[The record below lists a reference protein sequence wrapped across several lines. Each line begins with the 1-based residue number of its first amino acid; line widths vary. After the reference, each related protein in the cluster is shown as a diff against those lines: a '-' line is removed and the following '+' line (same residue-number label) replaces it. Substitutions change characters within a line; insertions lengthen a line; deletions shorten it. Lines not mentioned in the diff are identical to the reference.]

1 MKFSEIRLETAVN
14 RPSDV
19 NMIIHG
25 LLYNREAIPLP
36 IKTLRR
42 HMQKHRSSECSNTL
56 VPNKLVSNKLKSGK
70 DKISKF
76 INGVTEFSNEVELMR
91 NPKWI
96 FVGFG
101 SSRYSLKEVYLI
113 DYENQKRRKN
123 NEENMEK
130 PKNSLIQNMV
140 EYFFQLEKPRV
151 GNNMFLHMNNSG
163 DHEVPFKIGHSTRFY
178 RIDIN
183 KSENSKKYENKDF
196 QFQFNPSILPD
207 SSLSKVKKLPQNQHD
222 KQGSK
227 QAKFCAKIDF
237 D

>member
-1 MKFSEIRLETAVN
+1 
-14 RPSDV
+14 
-19 NMIIHG
+19 
-25 LLYNREAIPLP
+25 
-36 IKTLRR
+36 
-42 HMQKHRSSECSNTL
+42 MQKHRSSECSNTL

-91 NPKWI
+91 SPKWI

-113 DYENQKRRKN
+113 DYENQQRREN

-151 GNNMFLHMNNSG
+151 GNNVFLQMNNSG
-163 DHEVPFKIGHSTRFY
+163 DHKVPFKIGPSTSFY

-196 QFQFNPSILPD
+196 EFQFNPSILPD
-207 SSLSKVKKLPQNQHD
+207 FSLSKVKKLPQDQRE

-227 QAKFCAKIDF
+227 PAKFCAKIDF